1 MSKSWYQPPQQNILC
16 GVDTLSDIVS
26 EVAALKAQIAL
37 LMNSDKELSQNVAS
51 IWVVY
56 DPSKISV
63 WCSKTDCPLLGREV
77 SYDVMK
83 EEEAEDGELEAIVKH
98 GISEEDSKSGEY
110 DARIKRVSSP
120 RIKHHDLGVIASFTS
135 KKKATD
141 YIEEYFRLNRGTLS
155 GENAQEIGLS
165 EIIVTA

>member
-1 MSKSWYQPPQQNILC
+1 MTDVL
-16 GVDTLSDIVS
+16 S
-26 EVAALKAQIAL
+26 EVAALKAQMAA
-37 LMNSDKELSQNVAS
+37 MMASNTELAQEVTS

-63 WCSKTDCPLLGREV
+63 WCQKTDCPLLGREV
-77 SYDVMK
+77 TYDVMK
-83 EEEAEDGELEAIVKH
+83 EEEKEDGELEAIITTGV
-98 GISEEDSKSGEY
+98 SEEESESGDY

-120 RIKHHDLGVIASFTS
+120 KIKHHDLGVIASFTS

-141 YIEEYFRLNRGTLS
+141 YIEEYFRLNRGNFT
-155 GENAQEIGLS
+155 GENAPEIGLS

>member
-1 MSKSWYQPPQQNILC
+1 MKSWYQPPHQNIIC

-37 LMNSDKELSQNVAS
+37 LMNSDKELSQNVTS

-83 EEEAEDGELEAIVKH
+83 EEEAEDGELEAIIKH
-98 GISEEDSKSGEY
+98 GLSEEESESGEY

-155 GENAQEIGLS
+155 GEDTSEIGLS